1 MTTSAPVTCIF
12 TDVGGVLATNGWD
25 RSMRKRACDRF
36 GLDYEEMNERHHLT
50 FDTYEAGK
58 LSLDEYLTRVV
69 FYEPR
74 SYTRDDFI
82 RFMFD
87 QSQPYPDMIA
97 LMKQIKAQHR
107 VKLAVL
113 SNEGRELMTYRIQ
126 KFGLSEFVDFFIASS
141 FVHFR
146 KPDHDIFRIALDMA
160 QTPIENILYL
170 EDRQMFVEVASSLGL
185 RSLRHTDYAFTR
197 QALADV
203 GLAVSA

>member
-1 MTTSAPVTCIF
+1 
-12 TDVGGVLATNGWD
+12 
-25 RSMRKRACDRF
+25 RKRACDRF